1 MRKDELGVLCESFDK
16 MMKGLEEKQLMNRMV
31 SKTALKVSANVA
43 DVNSKKIDAVLMYV
57 SVPDFDTIMKNT
69 PIYELFPALREQV
82 AAIAEIVIN
91 NGGDID
97 KIMGEKMLIA
107 FHINDKKPE
116 DVASLAC
123 KVAHM
128 IESCDKIHFK
138 VSVGVNYGQVISGFL
153 GVGEK
158 RDFTIIGD
166 PVNVAARIAVFGEKL
181 DKDRCLISETIYCY
195 INKYMEATLYGEVA
209 LKGKSEPMK
218 VYQLS

>member
-1 MRKDELGVLCESFDK
+1 MKTTPILELFAALRK
-16 MMKGLEEKQLMNRMV
+16 Q
-31 SKTALKVSANVA
+31 VA
-43 DVNSKKIDAVLMYV
+43 D
-57 SVPDFDTIMKNT
+57 
-69 PIYELFPALREQV
+69 
-82 AAIAEIVIN
+82 IAEIVIN

-107 FHINDKKPE
+107 FHINDKNTE
-116 DVASLAC
+116 DIAVQAC

-128 IESCDKIHFK
+128 IESSDKLSFR

-181 DKDRCLISETIYCY
+181 DKDKCLISESIYYY
-195 INKYMEATLYGEVA
+195 INSYIKADLYGEVE
-209 LKGKSEPMK
+209 LKGKSQAMK
-218 VYQLS
+218 VYQLV